1 MRIPMGF
8 GRVTVVLWR
17 ATESLIFGVHPM
29 LLSLFFSCP
38 ADFPHLEPGDFP
50 STKPFATM
58 TTPEPLRCPNATQ
71 LAAVRQAIA
80 DGAIVLQGAFPVSAE
95 PEMYSGP
102 VFSAGLELVTELARS
117 MNVSRPRT
125 LSQRDVP
132 GLTRAV
138 VPLLAKSGV
147 HSISIGANGGSA
159 APDLP
164 GYTSSREATLSTPFV
179 WKDTAS
185 GSSIVAHWHP
195 GGCKQKGTRSR
206 FAALSISL
214 NLGSITI
221 SDGRLGSTE
230 SGEGVISSC
239 IGTTALPGKAMCLGF
254 RGDNAGPPQ
263 PEVTSKPVRLAC
275 EHGWFFA

>member
-1 MRIPMGF
+1 
-8 GRVTVVLWR
+8 LWR
-17 ATESLIFGVHPM
+17 AESLIFGVHPM

-58 TTPEPLRCPNATQ
+58 TTPEPLRCPNASQ

-80 DGAIVLQGAFPVSAE
+80 AGAIVLQGAFPVSAE

-159 APDLP
+159 SPDLP

-185 GSSIVAHWHP
+185 GSSVVAHWHP
-195 GGCKQKGTRSR
+195 GGCKQKAIRSR
-206 FAALSISL
+206 FAALFHLAKPEASPFQ
-214 NLGSITI
+214 
-221 SDGRLGSTE
+221 
-230 SGEGVISSC
+230 
-239 IGTTALPGKAMCLGF
+239 TA
-254 RGDNAGPPQ
+254 
-263 PEVTSKPVRLAC
+263 
-275 EHGWFFA
+275 GWGAPRAERA